1 MINKDN
7 LTHIINEFNNSFN
20 LVNESKGRNFNSKE
34 LAGYIDHTL
43 LKSDAVKSEILVLCF
58 EAKKYGFASVCVN
71 PSFVDLCTK
80 QLFGS
85 TVKVCTVVGFPLG
98 ANEMATKIDEAEL
111 AITSGASEI
120 DIVLNVGKLKDNEQ
134 DYIQTEILSI
144 SELCHKNNVLLKVI
158 IETSLLKKEEIV
170 LASLLALNAKAD
182 FVKTSTGF
190 SKGGATFQDV
200 ALMKFTV
207 GNGAKIKASGGIRSY
222 EDAVLMILNGAS
234 RIGTSSGINIVEH
247 STSQADY

>member
-7 LTHIINEFNNSFN
+7 LTHIISEFNNSFN
-20 LVNESKGRNFNSKE
+20 LVNEAKGRNFNSKE

-43 LKSDAVKSEILVLCF
+43 LKSDAVKSEIAVLCS

-71 PSFVDLCTK
+71 PSYVDLCTK

-85 TVKVCTVVGFPLG
+85 TVKVCTVIGFPLG
-98 ANEMATKIDEAEL
+98 ANETATKIDEAEL
-111 AITSGASEI
+111 AILSGASEI
-120 DIVLNVGKLKDNEQ
+120 DMVLNIGKLKDNEQ
-134 DYIQTEILSI
+134 DYVQTEILSI
-144 SELCHKNNVLLKVI
+144 SELCHKNNVFLKVI

-190 SKGGATFQDV
+190 SKGGATIQDV

-234 RIGTSSGINIVEH
+234 RIGTSSGINIVEK
-247 STSQADY
+247 SASQVDY

>member
-7 LTHIINEFNNSFN
+7 LIHIITEFNNSFN
-20 LVNESKGRNFNSKE
+20 LVKESKGRNFNSKE

-43 LKSDAVKSEILVLCF
+43 LKSDAVKSEIVVLCS

-71 PSFVDLCTK
+71 PSYVELCTK

-85 TVKVCTVVGFPLG
+85 TVKVCTVIGFPLG
-98 ANEMATKIDEAEL
+98 ANETATKIDEAEL

-120 DIVLNVGKLKDNEQ
+120 DMVLNIGKLKDNEQ
-134 DYIQTEILSI
+134 DYINTEILSI

-190 SKGGATFQDV
+190 SKGGATIQDV

-234 RIGTSSGINIVEH
+234 RIGTSSGINIVEK
-247 STSQADY
+247 SASQSDY

>member
-7 LTHIINEFNNSFN
+7 LTHIISEFNNSFN
-20 LVNESKGRNFNSKE
+20 LVNEAKGRNFNSKE

-43 LKSDAVKSEILVLCF
+43 LKSDAVKSEIAVLCS

-71 PSFVDLCTK
+71 PSYVDLCTK

-85 TVKVCTVVGFPLG
+85 TVKVCTVIGFPLG
-98 ANEMATKIDEAEL
+98 ANETATKIDEAEL
-111 AITSGASEI
+111 AISSGASEI
-120 DIVLNVGKLKDNEQ
+120 DMVLNIGKLKDNEQ
-134 DYIQTEILSI
+134 DYVQTEILSI
-144 SELCHKNNVLLKVI
+144 SELCHKNNVFLKVI

-190 SKGGATFQDV
+190 SKGGATIQDV

-234 RIGTSSGINIVEH
+234 RIGTSSGINIVEK
-247 STSQADY
+247 SASQADY